1 MVRFID
7 VTKVFPNGYIG
18 LESVSFAIE
27 PGEMVYLVG
36 ESGAGKTTL
45 MRLLIREMMPTSGAI
60 YIGDDNILEVPN
72 SWIPQLR
79 RKIGVVFQ
87 DYQLIPD
94 RTIDENVALVL
105 EIMRVPKEQLK
116 QRVQDVLELVG
127 IPDKRFMFPV
137 QLSGGELQR
146 AAIARA
152 LVTAPAVLFADEPT
166 GNLDPETGK
175 GIMELLKKVQDLGT
189 TVLIATHDQTALK
202 NFPSRQL
209 RIQQGKLIEDTY
221 PGKKSKK
228 KESEKGEKEQPSEQE
243 ESLPEEKERTQK
255 DPEKKKGKDD
265 DARA

>member
-45 MRLLIREMMPTSGAI
+45 MRLLIREMLPTSGEI
-60 YIGDDNILEVPN
+60 YVGEDNILEVPN

-94 RTIDENVALVL
+94 RTIDENVSLVL
-105 EIMRVPKEQLK
+105 EIMRVPKDQLK

-189 TVLIATHDQTALK
+189 TVLVATHDQVALK

-209 RIQQGKLIEDTY
+209 RIQQGKLIEDSQ
-221 PGKKSKK
+221 PGKKSKN
-228 KESEKGEKEQPSEQE
+228 KEGEKTEKTSVNQE
-243 ESLPEEKERTQK
+243 EAAQDEMKKSDKKSSE
-255 DPEKKKGKDD
+255 KKGKDD